1 LEPNGGHL
9 AAGAGVKVRSEHRV
23 LYTLDG
29 TEPVP
34 GKAQEL
40 LAGKGGLGEIRLPAE
55 GGKATLRAKAVG
67 RGGYESAS
75 VTIWRDFEWPAAPP
89 PAQEKPKPTIEMAE
103 EVPEPTM
110 GKVGEGEAS
119 EVKAPVM
126 DVEKSS
132 PSRKSET
139 DNERTAVN
147 SSISKPPP
155 PQQQQKRVG
164 GGFALPP
171 REGSA
176 AEPAGRRAPK
186 KPAPTAEGESSG
198 RKSSLAGRKGA
209 EGADASGRKSSLG
222 GSAAASRKAPL
233 S

>member
-34 GKAQEL
+34 GKAREL

-89 PAQEKPKPTIEMAE
+89 PAEEKPKPTKEKE
-103 EVPEPTM
+103 EEEAPEPTR
-110 GKVGEGEAS
+110 GKSGEEEAPDL
-119 EVKAPVM
+119 KAPVL
-126 DVEKSS
+126 DAEKST
-132 PSRKSET
+132 PCRNPGTDSRK
-139 DNERTAVN
+139 AAGN
-147 SSISKPPP
+147 SSISKPQ
-155 PQQQQKRVG
+155 QQQQKRVG

-171 REGSA
+171 REGSTA
-176 AEPAGRRAPK
+176 RTPK
-186 KPAPTAEGESSG
+186 KPSPAAEGESSG
-198 RKSSLAGRKGA
+198 RKSSLGGRKGA

-222 GSAAASRKAPL
+222 GSAAANRKAPL